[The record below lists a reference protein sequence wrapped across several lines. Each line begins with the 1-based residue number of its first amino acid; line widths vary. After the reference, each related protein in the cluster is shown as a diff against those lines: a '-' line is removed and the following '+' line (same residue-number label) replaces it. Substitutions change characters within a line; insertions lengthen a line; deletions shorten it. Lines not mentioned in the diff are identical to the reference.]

1 MGYNMRGRGKRK
13 EMTGVVLNNSMDKTV
28 KMLVERLARHK
39 KYKKYI
45 KYRAKYLVHDPHNRC
60 QIGDKVRIKTW
71 EEMEKEFGLT
81 KGKNINSKRYYFVKS
96 WEKEEFA
103 CTNSSV
109 NDKLLFK

>member
-60 QIGDKVRIKTW
+60 QIGDKVRII
-71 EEMEKEFGLT
+71 E
-81 KGKNINSKRYYFVKS
+81 NRPISKLKRWRVLEVLDQKS
-96 WEKEEFA
+96 A
-103 CTNSSV
+103 
-109 NDKLLFK
+109 

>member
-28 KMLVERLARHK
+28 KMLVERLARHW

-60 QIGDKVRIKTW
+60 QIGDKVRII
-71 EEMEKEFGLT
+71 ESRP
-81 KGKNINSKRYYFVKS
+81 ISKLKRWRVLEVLDQKS
-96 WEKEEFA
+96 A
-103 CTNSSV
+103 
-109 NDKLLFK
+109 